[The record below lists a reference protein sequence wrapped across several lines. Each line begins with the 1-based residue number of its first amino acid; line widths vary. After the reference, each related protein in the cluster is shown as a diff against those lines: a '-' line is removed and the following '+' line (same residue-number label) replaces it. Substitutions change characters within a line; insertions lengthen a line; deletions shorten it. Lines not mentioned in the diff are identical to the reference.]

1 MFGEFTPESL
11 AEFYAAYA
19 EKISKESME
28 CNQPRATPDHPT
40 KKSVVKACS
49 NGKEKVVR
57 FGDANMRI
65 KKNIPERRKNFRARH
80 SCDEK
85 KSKLSAG
92 YWSCKAW

>member
-1 MFGEFTPESL
+1 MFGSFPDDILED
-11 AEFYAAYA
+11 FYAAYGERMDKDKMA
-19 EKISKESME
+19 
-28 CNQPRATPDHPT
+28 CNKPHRTPDHPT
-40 KKSVVKACS
+40 KKSIVKACE

-57 FGDANMRI
+57 FGDQHMKIR
-65 KKNIPERRKNFRARH
+65 KNEPGRRKNFRARH